1 MHGIV
6 FSIYFHIGNCLV
18 FFFYFVINGI
28 YSICNGA
35 FQGVLEATN
44 VPFGGMFSEP
54 DCHDDTLSPSSQ
66 KVYGSWDLSLCIFF
80 FVFSSPVQ
88 WRFWLPGFWRYL
100 RMNLIADG
108 SIRG

>member
-54 DCHDDTLSPSSQ
+54 DCHDDTFTDHGICLYAYSF
-66 KVYGSWDLSLCIFF
+66 L
-80 FVFSSPVQ
+80 FSA
-88 WRFWLPGFWRYL
+88 LRY
-100 RMNLIADG
+100 NGASGYQDFGAISG
-108 SIRG
+108 